1 MTWLEGKTHS
11 SVRPGSRLR
20 EHLEKPYILQVPG
33 AHNAL
38 AGLLAK
44 NAGFEALYI
53 SGAGLTLAMG
63 LPDLGIMGLDE
74 LSSVTKTV
82 SRATDLPLI
91 VDGDVGYGGA
101 LNAMRTVQELENSG
115 AAAVHIE
122 DQQLPKKCGHLNDKL
137 LIPASDAAA
146 KIKAAKKA
154 ASDLVIIARTD
165 AAGVEG
171 LEKAIERS
179 KIYKDAGADV
189 IFPDAL
195 ASADEFRR
203 FADEVP
209 GWKMAN
215 MTEFGR
221 TPHFT
226 ATQFQQMGFD
236 IVIWPATSARVEA
249 FACRDLYNFIRDTEG
264 TAGFEDRMLTR
275 EELYST
281 IRYHDFESLDASVAQ
296 SIVPQHTGDDTCSIL
311 HKEPKSLPDK

>member
-1 MTWLEGKTHS
+1 MTWLEGKT
-11 SVRPGSRLR
+11 RNPIPPGDRLR
-20 EHLEKPYILQVPG
+20 LSLEQPEILQVPG

-38 AGLLAK
+38 SGLLAK
-44 NAGFEALYI
+44 KAGFEALYI
-53 SGAGLTLAMG
+53 SGAALTLSMG

-74 LSSVTKTV
+74 LSFITKTIN
-82 SRATDLPLI
+82 RATDLPLI

-101 LNAMRTVQELENSG
+101 LNAMRTVQELENAG

-137 LIPASDAAA
+137 LVPAKEAAM
-146 KIKAAKKA
+146 KISAAKKA
-154 ASDLVIIARTD
+154 ASDLLIIARTD

-171 LEKAIERS
+171 LATAIERA

-189 IFPDAL
+189 VFPDAL
-195 ASADEFRR
+195 ASADEFRQ
-203 FADEVP
+203 FADELS

-226 ATQFQQMGFD
+226 ATEFQEMGFD

-249 FACRDLYNFIRDTEG
+249 FACRDLYKFIRATEG

-275 EELYST
+275 EELYAV
-281 IRYHDFESLDASVAQ
+281 IGYHDFEGLDSSVAQ
-296 SIVPQHTGDDTCSIL
+296 SIVPQHTGDDTSRNTD
-311 HKEPKSLPDK
+311 STSSS

>member
-1 MTWLEGKTHS
+1 MTWLEGKTRNP
-11 SVRPGSRLR
+11 VPPGARLR
-20 EHLEKPYILQVPG
+20 AHLEKPEILRAPG
-33 AHNAL
+33 AHNAM

-44 NAGFEALYI
+44 NAGFEALYV
-53 SGAGLTLAMG
+53 SGAALTLSMG

-74 LSSVTKTV
+74 LCFITKTI

-101 LNAMRTVQELENSG
+101 LNAMRTVRELESAG

-122 DQQLPKKCGHLNDKL
+122 DQQLPKKCGHLNGKRL
-137 LIPASDAAA
+137 VPAAEAAA
-146 KIKAAKKA
+146 KIAAAKKA
-154 ASDLVIIARTD
+154 AGDLVIIARTD

-171 LEKAIERS
+171 LESAIERA
-179 KIYKDAGADV
+179 KVYKDAGADV
-189 IFPDAL
+189 VFPDAL

-203 FADEVP
+203 FADELP
-209 GWKMAN
+209 GWKIAN

-226 ATQFQQMGFD
+226 ATEFQEMGFD

-249 FACRDLYNFIRDTEG
+249 FACRDLYAFIRETGG

-275 EELYST
+275 DEIYRT
-281 IRYHDFESLDASVAQ
+281 IAYHDFEGLDASVAR
-296 SIVPQHTGDDTCSIL
+296 SIAPQHTGDDTSMPTDEAPARL
-311 HKEPKSLPDK
+311 AGE

>member
-1 MTWLEGKTHS
+1 MTWLEGKT
-11 SVRPGSRLR
+11 RAATPPGVRLR
-20 EHLEKPYILQVPG
+20 KYLEKQNILCVPG

-38 AGLLAK
+38 TALLAK
-44 NAGFEALYI
+44 EAGFDALYI
-53 SGAGLTLAMG
+53 SGAALTLSMG

-74 LSSVTKTV
+74 LTGVTKSI

-101 LNAMRTVQELENSG
+101 LNAMRTVQELENAG

-137 LIPASDAAA
+137 LVPAEEAAA
-146 KIKAAKKA
+146 KITAAKKA
-154 ASDLVIIARTD
+154 AGDLLVIARTD

-171 LEKAIERS
+171 FKSAVKRA
-179 KIYKDAGADV
+179 KIYQSAGADIV
-189 IFPDAL
+189 FPDAL
-195 ASADEFRR
+195 ASEDEFRH
-203 FADEVP
+203 FADEVR

-226 ATQFQQMGFD
+226 ASQFEEMGFD

-249 FACRDLYNFIRDTEG
+249 FACRELYNFIRETEG
-264 TAGFEDRMLTR
+264 TAGYEDRMLTR
-275 EELYST
+275 EELYLT
-281 IRYHDFESLDASVAQ
+281 IGYHDFEGLDNSVAK
-296 SIVPQHTGDDTCSIL
+296 SIVPKHTGDDT
-311 HKEPKSLPDK
+311 SLP

>member
-1 MTWLEGKTHS
+1 MTWLEGKT
-11 SVRPGSRLR
+11 RNPTLPGARLR
-20 EHLEKPYILQVPG
+20 AHLEKPQILQVPG
-33 AHNAL
+33 AHNAM

-44 NAGFEALYI
+44 NAGFDALYV
-53 SGAGLTLAMG
+53 SGAALTLSMG

-74 LSSVTKTV
+74 LSFISKTI

-101 LNAMRTVQELENSG
+101 LNAMRTVQELENAG

-122 DQQLPKKCGHLNDKL
+122 DQMLPKKCGHLNDKL
-137 LIPASDAAA
+137 LVTAEEAAA
-146 KIKAAKKA
+146 KITAAKKA
-154 ASDLVIIARTD
+154 SNDLIIIARTD

-171 LEKAIERS
+171 LESAIRRA

-189 IFPDAL
+189 VFPDAL

-203 FADEVP
+203 FADELP

-226 ATQFQQMGFD
+226 ATEFQDMGFD
-236 IVIWPATSARVEA
+236 IVIWPATSVRVEA
-249 FACRDLYNFIRDTEG
+249 FACRDLYNYILKTEG
-264 TAGFEDRMLTR
+264 TAGYEDKMLTR
-275 EELYST
+275 DELYTT
-281 IRYHDFESLDASVAQ
+281 IDYHDFEGLDYSVAQ
-296 SIVPQHTGDDTCSIL
+296 SIVPQHTGDITSVPSEE
-311 HKEPKSLPDK
+311 EPECLAGE